1 MASRTPRSLSATALP
16 ALKKALRDEDGWID
30 RWVAFAI
37 WKIGRRVKSGE
48 TVLDERHEAMVQIM
62 VQFARDWMAA
72 SMLLSQGKNPQLI
85 CRTTDAFYD
94 EREIDALAEQYAQE

>member
-1 MASRTPRSLSATALP
+1 MSLMTYGIEM
-16 ALKKALRDEDGWID
+16 KIDCDE
-30 RWVAFAI
+30 
-37 WKIGRRVKSGE
+37 
-48 TVLDERHEAMVQIM
+48 ERHEAMVQIM

-94 EREIDALAEQYAQE
+94 EREIDALAEQFAQA